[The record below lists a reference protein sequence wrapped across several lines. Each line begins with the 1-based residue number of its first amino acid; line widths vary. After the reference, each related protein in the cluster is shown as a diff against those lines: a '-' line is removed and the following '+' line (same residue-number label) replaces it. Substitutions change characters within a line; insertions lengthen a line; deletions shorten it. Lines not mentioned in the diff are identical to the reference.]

1 MRALVPPKALTG
13 SAPEGGPW
21 ALAFAE
27 SAQGTPVKTRSLRRS
42 ELTLFGA
49 DPDLPQQSW
58 VTLKAASPLGKG
70 EPTAS
75 P

>member
-1 MRALVPPKALTG
+1 MAPGLRTPRYAPLVPPKALTG

-49 DPDLPQQSW
+49 DRIFPS
-58 VTLKAASPLGKG
+58 KAGLL
-70 EPTAS
+70 
-75 P
+75 